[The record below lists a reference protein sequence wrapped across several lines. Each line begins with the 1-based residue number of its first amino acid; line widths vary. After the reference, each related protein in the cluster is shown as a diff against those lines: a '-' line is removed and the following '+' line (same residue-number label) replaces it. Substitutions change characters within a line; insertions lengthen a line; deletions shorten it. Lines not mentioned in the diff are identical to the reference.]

1 MRLEYW
7 AWLIMPVIPAL
18 GSNSERPV
26 MSLRSMG
33 PQRPKTS
40 KQLGG
45 KSYFS
50 LNRAHI
56 MIKCELV
63 LGSKHWPI

>member
-7 AWLIMPVIPAL
+7 AWLIMPVIPAF

-33 PQRPKTS
+33 PQRPKTN

-45 KSYFS
+45 KKLLLTKQSTHYDQ
-50 LNRAHI
+50 
-56 MIKCELV
+56 V
-63 LGSKHWPI
+63 